1 MDLADTTRRGSL
13 QLSWPVGASS
23 KEYPPAVRL
32 APQGTNRT
40 RRPGDH
46 SWLLGYPKT
55 QPACTWS
62 RVQSSSKRLG
72 KEGKERQGA
81 KTCACCSSQGSRAG
95 VLLTAPAIGR
105 GDTLRGAQ
113 VHVLRAGVHHAR
125 VKRRIRIC
133 SNGKRQGPSQTPL
146 GRDRAQ
152 QGWCILGGARA
163 ASMPAAAE
171 TLPPCPPAGEST
183 RPSLHAL
190 SRKLSGSRCQKPPP
204 ASRGLLGRSQESR
217 LVG

>member
-1 MDLADTTRRGSL
+1 MVQPFSDQARRWTWQIQPGGEVCSFPGL
-13 QLSWPVGASS
+13 W
-23 KEYPPAVRL
+23 EPAAKNIHLPSGWRPR
-32 APQGTNRT
+32 APIV
-40 RRPGDH
+40 PGGPAIRAA
-46 SWLLGYPKT
+46 LLGYPKT

-72 KEGKERQGA
+72 KEGRERQGA

-95 VLLTAPAIGR
+95 ALLTAPAIGR

-152 QGWCILGGARA
+152 QGWCILEGARA
-163 ASMPAAAE
+163 ASMPAAAG
-171 TLPPCPPAGEST
+171 TLPPSGWGIHAPLPARAQQE
-183 RPSLHAL
+183 AAWL
-190 SRKLSGSRCQKPPP
+190 SWCQKPPP
-204 ASRGLLGRSQESR
+204 AS
-217 LVG
+217 